1 VEIKS
6 AATFS
11 SSFLKG
17 IDMFKKLNKSTSRTG
32 YVMYDGEDDFE
43 TNDVRIRNISIHGLP
58 EPLQG

>member
-1 VEIKS
+1 
-6 AATFS
+6 
-11 SSFLKG
+11 
-17 IDMFKKLNKSTSRTG
+17 MFKKLNKSTSRTG